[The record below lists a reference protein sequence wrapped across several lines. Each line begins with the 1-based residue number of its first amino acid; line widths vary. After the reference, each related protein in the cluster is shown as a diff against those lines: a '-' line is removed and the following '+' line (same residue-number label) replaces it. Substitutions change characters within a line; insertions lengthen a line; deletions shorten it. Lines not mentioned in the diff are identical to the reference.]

1 MDLYFNLAEYEQ
13 AVEDLKISKV
23 YDKTLMGADRLSLAH
38 GRDSTQTGAS
48 SAAQTGPSN
57 SARTGPS
64 NSARTGGGSDS
75 GLPGVSNSGS
85 AVGEGT
91 GQPDN
96 SFSRRRW
103 INLIFLFSYSLLNC
117 DTLKGSVISCQAGCS
132 AANCPC

>member
-1 MDLYFNLAEYEQ
+1 MAEYEQ

-57 SARTGPS
+57 SARTG
-64 NSARTGGGSDS
+64 GGSDS
-75 GLPGVSNSGS
+75 GPPGVSNSGS